1 MYIKGMQ
8 RNVAAMGT
16 RSRQHD
22 NHSDCVGET
31 VIGIVGNNFPVSRWT
46 VSIADLPD
54 LMYITC
60 ITFLVKII
68 SNKYWI

>member
-1 MYIKGMQ
+1 MNSLASICQTEEARNLIQVIRIMYIKGMQ

-31 VIGIVGNNFPVSRWT
+31 VIGIVGNNFPVSR
-46 VSIADLPD
+46 
-54 LMYITC
+54 
-60 ITFLVKII
+60 
-68 SNKYWI
+68 